1 MKKLALACSFVGMAL
16 SFTAAAESDFCAAAP
31 VTAPEIPAYVETGEE
46 LISLHEEVT
55 EYIADSEK
63 RLICQKSTA
72 SYNEVVDSMQSTAD
86 KFNKLLNDYK
96 RSASL

>member
-1 MKKLALACSFVGMAL
+1 MKKLVLACSFVGLAL
-16 SFTAAAESDFCAAAP
+16 SFTASAESDFCAVSA
-31 VTAPEIPAYVETGEE
+31 VDTPEIPTYVETGEQ
-46 LISLHEEVT
+46 LITLHEQVT

-72 SYNEVVDSMQSTAD
+72 SYNAMVDSMHSTAD
-86 KFNKLLNDYK
+86 KFNKLLSDYK

>member
-1 MKKLALACSFVGMAL
+1 MKKLVLACSFVGLAL
-16 SFTAAAESDFCAAAP
+16 SFAASAESDFCAASAAN
-31 VTAPEIPAYVETGEE
+31 APEIPSYVETGDQ
-46 LISLHEEVT
+46 LISLHEQVA

-72 SYNEVVDSMQSTAD
+72 SYNALVDTMQTTAE